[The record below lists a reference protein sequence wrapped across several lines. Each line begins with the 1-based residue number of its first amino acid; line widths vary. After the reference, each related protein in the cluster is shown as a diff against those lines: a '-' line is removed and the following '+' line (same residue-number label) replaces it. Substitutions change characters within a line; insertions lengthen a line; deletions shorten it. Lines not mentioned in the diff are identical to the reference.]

1 MKKYIVVVCLFFTFS
16 ASAFSQASDP
26 NMSIEDRV
34 VALEKKVQELETQ
47 LEKIST
53 TSTKPSNRP
62 DGDTKTSTT
71 EKPTDQEVA
80 SAIATYLKKSVPVLW
95 AGNLMGGSNGMVKT
109 LSIQKWGNYNDQ
121 YRYWPVN
128 VRVAGTCT
136 VDNIF
141 SKETKSFDKTG
152 DFKLKKDDYGNW
164 TAEFVEKY

>member
-1 MKKYIVVVCLFFTFS
+1 MKKYILVVCLFFVFS
-16 ASAFSQASDP
+16 TSAFSQASDP

-34 VALEKKVQELETQ
+34 ALLEKKVQELEIQ
-47 LEKIST
+47 LQKILN
-53 TSTKPSNRP
+53 TSTKPSNRL

-80 SAIATYLKKSVPVLW
+80 SAISTYLKKKVPVLW
-95 AGNLMGGSNGMVKT
+95 AGNLMGGSNGIVKT

-121 YRYWPVN
+121 YKYWPVN
-128 VRVAGTCT
+128 VRVVGSCT

>member
-26 NMSIEDRV
+26 NISIADRI
-34 VALEKKVQELETQ
+34 ALLEKKVRELEAQ
-47 LEKIST
+47 ISSLSG
-53 TSTKPSNRP
+53 TSKPSSNP
-62 DGDTKTSTT
+62 DGNTKTSTT

-80 SAIATYLKKSVPVLW
+80 SAIATYLKKKVPVLW
-95 AGNLMGGSNGMVKT
+95 AGNLMGGSNGTIKT

-121 YRYWPVN
+121 YKYWPVN

-141 SKETKSFDKTG
+141 SKETRSFDKTG